1 MTMFANTHEAPFTVS
16 EVQADKSN
24 NLLAQI
30 LEQAEKDDVEFNNI
44 LSRSY
49 RHQLGFVKIPL
60 IDDGVNG
67 CLRLHV
73 WDEVSLKKEDIHSHC
88 ADFTSRVLNGLLI
101 ENLFSLK
108 EGATHSLFRYRRNE
122 KTQRF
127 DISSEGVAEALKE
140 DSRKIE
146 LGQTYERYA
155 GQIHNVE
162 YAAPGTITLSA
173 WGRRRESALVL
184 KNTGAVPDDCSMVY
198 PISKN
203 ELGSLI
209 KFCMSRLS

>member
-1 MTMFANTHEAPFTVS
+1 MFANTHEALFAVS

-24 NLLAQI
+24 KLLAQI
-30 LEQAEKDDVEFNNI
+30 LEHAEKDEVEFNNI

-49 RHQLGFVKIPL
+49 RHQLGFVKITL
-60 IDDGVNG
+60 MDDGVNG

-73 WDEVSLKKEDIHSHC
+73 WDEVSRRKEDIHSHC
-88 ADFTSRVLNGLLI
+88 AKFTSRVLNGVLI

-108 EGATHSLFRYRRNE
+108 EGATHSLFQYLRNE
-122 KTQRF
+122 QAQRF
-127 DISSEGVAEALKE
+127 DISFVGITEPLKE

-146 LGQTYERYA
+146 AGQIYERNA

-173 WGRRRESALVL
+173 WGQRKKSALVL
-184 KNTGAVPDDCSMVY
+184 KDIGAVPDDCSMVY
-198 PISKN
+198 PIGKN
-203 ELGSLI
+203 ELRSLLKYCI
-209 KFCMSRLS
+209 SRLS